1 MGAAAIAA
9 RIPLRTPARSRSTAS
24 PLAFE
29 RTGGPLVA
37 LCGLAGGAGTTTLAL
52 MLAHAAAAE
61 SSAPVLLTEFATD
74 SGGLAAATGQTGP
87 ASLAT
92 LARRVAD
99 GEVPQEAF
107 VELAPRLRLIATA
120 PATLPSPDPDALRA
134 LLEQARA
141 AHGLTILDCGTD
153 HAAARAV
160 SRHASHVVWTMPAT
174 PAGVARAR
182 ALLASDVA
190 PPPGGAREVLAAV
203 ASDHQSSVRVRALR
217 QLARSRC
224 DRVVLIPHSRA
235 LDAGD
240 HGIAAALTALA
251 TTFRSVP

>member
-9 RIPLRTPARSRSTAS
+9 RIPLRTAARSRSTAC
-24 PLAFE
+24 PLAFD

-37 LCGLAGGAGTTTLAL
+37 VCGLAGGAGTTTLAL
-52 MLAHAAAAE
+52 MLAREVAAE
-61 SSAPVLLTEFATD
+61 SSAPVLLTELAAD
-74 SGGLAAATGQTGP
+74 SGGLAAATGRAGP
-87 ASLAT
+87 ASLAA

-99 GEVPQEAF
+99 GEVPQETF

-120 PATLPSPDPDALRA
+120 PATHTSPDPDALRA
-134 LLEQARA
+134 LLEQARE

-153 HAAARAV
+153 LPAARAV
-160 SRHASHVVWTMPAT
+160 SRHASHIVWTLPAT
-174 PAGVARAR
+174 QAGVSRAR

-203 ASDHQSSVRVRALR
+203 ASDHQPKARVRALR

-235 LDAGD
+235 LDPSD

-251 TTFRSVP
+251 TTLRSAP